1 MPCMGPGDQK
11 KEAQEAFVE
20 IAKLLRREYGV
31 EIEDPETFGICKKQ
45 YNEAVAQLKSDL
57 EEVFK
62 LESYNS
68 F

>member
-1 MPCMGPGDQK
+1 MGPGDQK

-45 YNEAVAQLKSDL
+45 YNEAVAKLKTAL